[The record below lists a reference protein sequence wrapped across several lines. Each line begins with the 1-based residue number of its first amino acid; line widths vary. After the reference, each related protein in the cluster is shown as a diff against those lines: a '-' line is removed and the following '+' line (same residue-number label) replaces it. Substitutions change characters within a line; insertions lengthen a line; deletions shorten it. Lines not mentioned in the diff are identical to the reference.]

1 MNWWGKVL
9 GGAFGFMV
17 GGPLGAVF
25 GAALG
30 HNFDRG
36 LERSEQYQSQGVGDK
51 ERVQSAF
58 FAATF
63 SVMGYI
69 AKADGRVSE
78 IEIKMANQIMSQMML
93 DEEQRKVA
101 KNLFNEGKQSDF
113 DIDGVLNQFKSEC
126 HRRINLLQMFLEIQ
140 IAMLLADGVV
150 HEKERQTVFYIG
162 DHLGIS
168 RHVVSQLIMMVQGQQ
183 YYADYSYSGQTYS
196 GREQQKHSSQ
206 ADLKNAYAV
215 LGVNENA
222 TDDEIKKAYRKLM
235 NQHHPDKLVSKG
247 LPEEMIKIATEKT
260 QEIRKAYDKIK
271 QNRK

>member
-1 MNWWGKVL
+1 MGWWGKVL

-36 LERSEQYQSQGVGDK
+36 LRQAEHFQAQGVGDR

-63 SVMGYI
+63 SVMGYV

-78 IEIKMANQIMSQMML
+78 IEIRMANQIMSQMML
-93 DEEQRKVA
+93 DAEQQRVA
-101 KNLFNEGKQSDF
+101 RNLFNEGKQNDF
-113 DIDGVLNQFKSEC
+113 DIDGVLDQFKKEC
-126 HRRINLLQMFLEIQ
+126 HRRTHLLQMFLEIQ
-140 IAMLLADGVV
+140 IATLLADGVV
-150 HEKERQTVFYIG
+150 HQKERETIYYIG
-162 DHLGIS
+162 DHLGVS
-168 RHVVSQLIMMVQGQQ
+168 RQLIDQLIMMVQGQQ
-183 YYADYSYSGQTYS
+183 YYSGEST
-196 GREQQKHSSQ
+196 QKHT
-206 ADLKNAYAV
+206 AKNDLVNAYAV
-215 LGVNENA
+215 LGVDSGA
-222 TDDEIKKAYRKLM
+222 SDDEVKKAYRRLM

-260 QEIRKAYDKIK
+260 QEIRKAYEQVK
-271 QNRK
+271 NSRR

>member
-30 HNFDRG
+30 HNFDKG
-36 LERSEQYQSQGVGDK
+36 LEQSAHFKPQGVGDK

-63 SVMGYI
+63 SVMGYV

-78 IEIKMANQIMSQMML
+78 IEIRMANQVMSQMML
-93 DEEQRKVA
+93 DEEQRIVA
-101 KNLFNEGKQSDF
+101 KKLFNEGKQSDF
-113 DIDGVLNQFKSEC
+113 DIDGVLSQFKTEC
-126 HRRINLLQMFLEIQ
+126 HRRANLLQIFLEMQ

-150 HEKERQTVFYIG
+150 HDKERETIYYIG

-168 RHVVSQLIMMVQGQQ
+168 RFILDQLIAMVQGQQ
-183 YYADYSYSGQTYS
+183 YYSDEST
-196 GREQQKHSSQ
+196 QKHTKQS
-206 ADLKNAYAV
+206 DLKNAYAV
-215 LGVNENA
+215 LGVNDKA
-222 TDDEIKKAYRKLM
+222 TDDEVKKAYRRLM

-247 LPEEMIKIATEKT
+247 LPEEMMKIATEKT
-260 QEIRKAYDKIK
+260 QEIRKAYEKI
-271 QNRK
+271 QESRQ

>member
-1 MNWWGKVL
+1 MSWWGKVL
-9 GGAFGFMV
+9 GGAFGFMI

-30 HNFDRG
+30 HNFDKG
-36 LERSEQYQSQGVGDK
+36 LERSGQYGPQEVGDR

-78 IEIKMANQIMSQMML
+78 IEIKMANQVMSQMML
-93 DEEQRKVA
+93 DEAQRKVA
-101 KNLFNEGKQSDF
+101 KNLFNEGKQKDF
-113 DIDGVLNQFKSEC
+113 DIDGVLKQFKTEC
-126 HRRINLLQMFLEIQ
+126 HRRVHLLQMFLEIQ

-150 HEKERQTVFYIG
+150 HEKERQTVNYIG
-162 DHLGIS
+162 DQLGIS
-168 RHVVSQLIMMVQGQQ
+168 RQLINQLIMMVQGQQ
-183 YYADYSYSGQTYS
+183 YYSSYGHTGQDYS
-196 GREQQKHSSQ
+196 GREERKHSTQ

-222 TDDEIKKAYRKLM
+222 SDAEIKKAYRKLM

-260 QEIRKAYDKIK
+260 QEIRKAYDKIREH
-271 QNRK
+271 RK

>member
-1 MNWWGKVL
+1 MSWWGKVL
-9 GGAFGFMV
+9 GGTFGFMI

-30 HNFDRG
+30 HNFDKG
-36 LERSEQYQSQGVGDK
+36 LERSANYGPQVIGEK

-69 AKADGRVSE
+69 AKADGRVSD
-78 IEIKMANQIMSQMML
+78 IEIKMANQVMSHMML

-101 KNLFNEGKQSDF
+101 KNLFNEGKQSGF
-113 DIDGVLNQFKSEC
+113 DISGVLDQFKIEC
-126 HRRINLLQMFLEIQ
+126 HRRIHLLQMFLEIQ

-150 HEKERQTVFYIG
+150 HDKERHTIYYVG
-162 DHLGIS
+162 DHLGIA
-168 RHVVSQLIMMVQGQQ
+168 RDVIDQLIMMVQGQQ
-183 YYADYSYSGQTYS
+183 YYSGDST
-196 GREQQKHSSQ
+196 QKHSAQS
-206 ADLKNAYAV
+206 DLRNAYAV
-215 LGVNENA
+215 LGVNSNA
-222 TDDEIKKAYRKLM
+222 NDDEIKKAYRRLM

-260 QEIRKAYDKIK
+260 QEIRKAYERIK
-271 QNRK
+271 ESRKQ

>member
-1 MNWWGKVL
+1 MSWWGKVL
-9 GGAFGFMV
+9 GGTFGFMI

-30 HNFDRG
+30 HNFDKG
-36 LERSEQYQSQGVGDK
+36 LKISSQSNPQDLGEK

-78 IEIKMANQIMSQMML
+78 IEIKMANQVMSQMLL
-93 DEEQRKVA
+93 DEEQREVA

-113 DIDGVLNQFKSEC
+113 DVDGVLDQFKIEC
-126 HRRINLLQMFLEIQ
+126 HRRFHLLQMFLEIQ

-150 HEKERQTVFYIG
+150 HKKERQTIYYVG

-168 RHVVSQLIMMVQGQQ
+168 RDLIDQLIMMVQGQQ
-183 YYADYSYSGQTYS
+183 YYSEDST
-196 GREQQKHSSQ
+196 RKHTAQS
-206 ADLKNAYAV
+206 DLKNAYAV
-215 LGVNENA
+215 LGVNSNA
-222 TDDEIKKAYRKLM
+222 SDDEVKKAYRRLM

-260 QEIRKAYDKIK
+260 QEIRKAYERIK
-271 QNRK
+271 SSRE